1 MRNASCSLGRRTGFI
16 GWGYERRGRRSRFCC
31 RANWARRLFEEI
43 GVRTPFGEL
52 HPFKR
57 LYVQTME
64 AFEVRDNGGHVPAVE
79 RGIVGLRHD
88 EHDAASPGSFNDIAG
103 SILAET
109 GKRGLTML
117 FSIWTADRK
126 SFRPASP

>member
-1 MRNASCSLGRRTGFI
+1 MRTQ
-16 GWGYERRGRRSRFCC
+16 
-31 RANWARRLFEEI
+31 
-43 GVRTPFGEL
+43 FGEL

-64 AFEVRDNGGHVPAVE
+64 AFEVRENGSHVPAFE
-79 RGIVGLRHD
+79 RNIVGLHHD
-88 EHDAASPGSFNDIAG
+88 EHDAASPASFNDIAG
-103 SILAET
+103 SMLAEND
-109 GKRGLTML
+109 KRGLTML